1 MLCSMVIYCGFLL
14 CGWIVFGP
22 YHTKFETLSSTSDCL
37 FSLINGDDMYATF
50 SNLQTD
56 VFYIWLAS
64 QIYLLSFISLFIYVV
79 LSLSIT
85 LIIDGYETVKV
96 WRKTIEKRFVFVV
109 DFVEISCQWLSE
121 KSFAEIQRR
130 KCCSMVGSWRLARS
144 NLRNRAEI
152 RLFSLLF

>member
-1 MLCSMVIYCGFLL
+1 MF

-22 YHTKFETLSSTSDCL
+22 YHSKFESLSSTSDAM

-50 SNLQTD
+50 ANLETES
-56 VFYIWLAS
+56 FYIWLFS

-96 WRKTIEKRFVFVV
+96 RNFVFLV
-109 DFVEISCQWLSE
+109 
-121 KSFAEIQRR
+121 
-130 KCCSMVGSWRLARS
+130 
-144 NLRNRAEI
+144 
-152 RLFSLLF
+152 